1 MSTSSSDAPRKVVI
15 KMMTVK
21 RGIDDVFGFFENIK
35 NIKIGRAIKSVDK
48 GEDGWWTFEH
58 VMAGKSKIR
67 SQTNKEFGIL
77 DHVFVGGG
85 IEWNVYVR
93 IVPNQSG
100 STTTWTFV
108 RPDGLSDEDFES
120 QLKGYDSEIDA
131 SIEPRIKSLL
141 EDKDNLVAIDKYFDK
156 LLTSLNTAVAIEN
169 KLDKEQTA
177 FNDIL
182 DAFRLS
188 LQLYQKE

>member
-1 MSTSSSDAPRKVVI
+1 MSASSSVAPRKVVI

-21 RGIDDVFGFFENIK
+21 RGIDDVFGFFENMK
-35 NIKIGRAIKSVDK
+35 NMEIGGAIKSVAK
-48 GEDGWWTFEH
+48 GKDGWWTFEH
-58 VMAGKSKIR
+58 VIAGKSKIR
-67 SQTNKEFGIL
+67 SRTNKEFGIL

-120 QLKGYDSEIDA
+120 QLKGYDSEIA
-131 SIEPRIKSLL
+131 GWTR
-141 EDKDNLVAIDKYFDK
+141 V
-156 LLTSLNTAVAIEN
+156 LN
-169 KLDKEQTA
+169 QG
-177 FNDIL
+177 
-182 DAFRLS
+182 
-188 LQLYQKE
+188 